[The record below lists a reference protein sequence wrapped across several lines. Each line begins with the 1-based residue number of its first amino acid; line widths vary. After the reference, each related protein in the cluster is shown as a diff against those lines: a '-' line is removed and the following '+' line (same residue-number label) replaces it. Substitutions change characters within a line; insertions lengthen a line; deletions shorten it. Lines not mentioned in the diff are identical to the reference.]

1 MKAIIASLML
11 LLPFSAKA
19 QELTITGKIKGTVP
33 TGMRIFLMPIGG
45 NMSKNDTLAYGKGR
59 YTAHCQKT
67 SEYGLYSL
75 ISIYN
80 QRQNIV
86 PVRLTDS
93 SKPLALRV
101 DTMGVSVDK
110 PDNDNKALATF
121 NNGYVNLSKQLWIQ
135 GKEMTN
141 AQLKSN
147 VLGCESL
154 ADSVIKAMRP
164 SDVVAQYLRMW
175 ASIQTY
181 SSLSGLKFATG
192 HAPSELGLDT
202 KSEAKRLLPLLDNDM
217 SSIFSNAHD
226 VAIATLSGKS
236 LAERLEAMSGNV
248 KNERLAAR
256 SRRSLLDRWA
266 SSFDYQNHFDEGL
279 EELRKLTAQYNLDSK
294 YIADFEAKRATIKGT
309 PFPSNAKLLD
319 ADGNE
324 VSFNTFKGKVVY
336 VDMWASWCVPCIKEI
351 PHLKQLEKEFEGKNI
366 AFVSISIDAAPN
378 AWKQKMKQL
387 DLHGNQLI
395 NSDNSLGKS
404 LNVRSIPRFLIYG
417 ADGNLIDNNAP
428 RPSDT
433 RIRPMLEKLCK

>member
-1 MKAIIASLML
+1 MKAIIAILML
-11 LLPFSAKA
+11 LLPFTAKA
-19 QELTITGKIKGTVP
+19 QELDITGKMKGTVP
-33 TGMRIFLMPIGG
+33 TGMRIYLMPIGG
-45 NMSKNDTLAYGKGR
+45 NMSKNDTLACAKGR
-59 YTAHCQKT
+59 YTAHCQKA
-67 SEYGLYSL
+67 SEYGLYSI
-75 ISIYN
+75 ISIYH

-86 PVRLTDS
+86 PLLLTDGG
-93 SKPLALRV
+93 KPLTLRV

-121 NNGYVNLSKQLWIQ
+121 NNGYVSLSKQLWIQ
-135 GKEMTN
+135 GKEMTT

-181 SSLSGLKFATG
+181 SSLSNLKFATG
-192 HAPSELGLDT
+192 HAPSELGLDLRN
-202 KSEAKRLLPLLDNDM
+202 EAERLLPTLDNDM
-217 SSIFSNAHD
+217 ARIFSNAHD
-226 VAIATLSGKS
+226 VAIATISGKS
-236 LAERLEAMSGNV
+236 LAERFEAISHNV
-248 KNERLAAR
+248 KNEWLAAR
-256 SRRSLLDRWA
+256 SRRSLLDRWV

-279 EELRKLTAQYNLDSK
+279 EELRKLAAQYNLDSK
-294 YIADFEAKRATIKGT
+294 YVADFEAKRATIKGT
-309 PFPSNAKLLD
+309 PFPSDAKLLD
-319 ADGNE
+319 AEGNE
-324 VSFNTFKGKVVY
+324 VSFDKFKGKVVY

-351 PHLKQLEKEFEGKNI
+351 PHLKQLEKEFEGRNI
-366 AFVSISIDAAPN
+366 TFVSISIDAAPN
-378 AWKQKMKQL
+378 AWKQKMKL
-387 DLHGNQLI
+387 LELHGNQLI